1 MTLGYKINPL
11 IEKKLQAIKDKQ
23 LQDFIREILYEEL
36 KNLNLG
42 ERRYAKKYT
51 DIIANYVKI
60 GNSD

>member
-11 IEKKLQAIKDKQ
+11 IEKKLGEIKDNQ

-42 ERRYAKKYT
+42 ERRYSKKYI
-51 DIIANYVKI
+51 DIIADYVKI
-60 GNSD
+60 GSD